1 MKPLKSITTTT
12 ELLNWCV
19 ENQSKM
25 LQNID
30 LIFDK
35 CNIKDDN
42 AKELLADAT
51 EILKEIE
58 KLEKEITELL

>member
-1 MKPLKSITTTT
+1 MSKLKGITSTR

-19 ENQSKM
+19 ENQAKM

-35 CNIKDDN
+35 CDIKDDD

-58 KLEKEITELL
+58 ELEKEITELL